1 MGSLKQVLEMVEKA
15 RTVTDEDDP
24 AELPSS
30 EEVAQ
35 TVEKTVT
42 LVGQVVSLI
51 TYERRKNVLT
61 TVTSTENHKL
71 SNYVIVSSLGK
82 IIENTFWR

>member
-42 LVGQVVSLI
+42 LIGQVVSLI

>member
-61 TVTSTENHKL
+61 TMTSTENHKL

>member
-51 TYERRKNVLT
+51 KYERRKNVLT

>member
-1 MGSLKQVLEMVEKA
+1 MVEKA

-42 LVGQVVSLI
+42 LIG
-51 TYERRKNVLT
+51 
-61 TVTSTENHKL
+61 
-71 SNYVIVSSLGK
+71 
-82 IIENTFWR
+82 